1 MENFQL
7 GNMGENMMKR
17 RVLFLLHDTR
27 VHGGANSSMF
37 DVLDNL
43 NNVDIF
49 VAIPKKNEEMTE
61 YLDRKGYKWF
71 VISYPGWIYRIY
83 NPWYKKVIRV
93 PQQFFRQFKLFSV
106 MPQLKKIIT
115 ENNIDTIYTNT
126 FCMYVGCLA
135 KKMWNI
141 RHIWHIREY
150 GAEDHGFG
158 IIFGNRLFLKLL
170 NRYTDQ
176 IIFISKSL
184 ANKYI
189 SEIEDKGKVHVIYDD
204 VSDRYIV
211 EKSKHNDNINIL
223 VAGLIQAGKG
233 QLEIVKAFEQAVKKM
248 PTMKLFIAGETGSTY
263 YKNVKQYV
271 DEHQLADK
279 VEFLGFVTNMNDLRS
294 RMDIGVVASR
304 SEAFGRVTIEG
315 MLAHMAMIGA
325 DAAGTSE
332 LITDGE
338 TGLLYE
344 PGNIEEL
351 SQKMLLLC
359 QDSIT
364 RKQIQGN
371 GFTYAK
377 DTYTNHNCAKE
388 IKRLLI

>member
-1 MENFQL
+1 
-7 GNMGENMMKR
+7 MKR

-49 VAIPKKNEEMTE
+49 VAIPKKDEEMTK
-61 YLDRKGYKWF
+61 YLDQKGYKWF

-93 PQQFFRQFKLFSV
+93 PQQFLRQFRLISV
-106 MPQLKKIIT
+106 MPQLKRIIA

-135 KKMWNI
+135 KKKWNI

-158 IIFGNRLFLKLL
+158 IIFGNHVFLKLL
-170 NRYTDQ
+170 NKYTDQ

-184 ANKYI
+184 TNKYFA
-189 SEIEDKGKVHVIYDD
+189 EIEDKSKVHVIYDD

-211 EKSKHNDNINIL
+211 KKSKHDDSINIL

-233 QLEIVKAFEQAVKKM
+233 QLEIVKAFEQAAQKM

-263 YKNVKQYV
+263 YKAVKQYV
-271 DEHQLADK
+271 DEHQLSDK
-279 VEFLGFVTNMNDLRS
+279 VEFLGFVTNMNELRS
-294 RMDIGVVASR
+294 HMDIGVVASR

-351 SQKMLLLC
+351 SQKMLLLS
-359 QDSIT
+359 QDLIK
-364 RKQIQGN
+364 RRQIQEN
-371 GFTYAK
+371 GFMYAK

-388 IKRLLI
+388 IEGLLI